1 MTVSLLRGD
10 FKTAASVM
18 FMLNIGE
25 ILEDWTHK
33 KSVADLA
40 GAMSLNVENVWVKT
54 GDTETLISIN
64 DVREG
69 DLIVVRTGNMIPLDG
84 KVAGGEA
91 TVNQASITGES
102 LPVRKCE
109 GSYVY
114 AGTVVE
120 EGECVV
126 CVDKALG
133 GGRYDRIVKMIEQ
146 SEKLKSS
153 SEDKASRLA
162 DRLVPYTLGG
172 TILTYLLTRNVT
184 KMLAVLMVDFSCA
197 LKLSMPIA
205 VLSAMRECSNYKIS
219 VKGGKFLEAVSEAD
233 TIVFDKTGTLTYA
246 APTVEKV
253 IPFGNRDADEMLR
266 LAACLEEH
274 YPHSMANAVV
284 AAAKEKGLSHEE
296 YHSSVEYVVAHGI
309 SSTVENEKVIIGSAH
324 FVFEDEGCV
333 VPEGDEELFNSLSGE
348 YSHLYLAVSGVLAAV
363 ICISDPLRA
372 EAADAIKALHD
383 CGISKIVMMTGDNE
397 QTAKAVAAKVGVDEF
412 HAGVLPEDKAN
423 FIKREHEK
431 GRKVIMIGDGVNDSP
446 ALSEADAGIAINTGA
461 AIAKEIADITVSSE
475 DLYMLVT
482 LRKISSALMKR
493 IHHNYRFIVSF
504 NLMLILLGVGG
515 IIQPTTSAL
524 FHNASTLAISLKS
537 MTNLLDEEEK

>member
-1 MTVSLLRGD
+1 M
-10 FKTAASVM
+10 
-18 FMLNIGE
+18 
-25 ILEDWTHK
+25 
-33 KSVADLA
+33 
-40 GAMSLNVENVWVKT
+40 VENK
-54 GDTETLISIN
+54 
-64 DVREG
+64 
-69 DLIVVRTGNMIPLDG
+69 
-84 KVAGGEA
+84 
-91 TVNQASITGES
+91 
-102 LPVRKCE
+102 
-109 GSYVY
+109 
-114 AGTVVE
+114 
-120 EGECVV
+120 
-126 CVDKALG
+126 
-133 GGRYDRIVKMIEQ
+133 
-146 SEKLKSS
+146 
-153 SEDKASRLA
+153 
-162 DRLVPYTLGG
+162 
-172 TILTYLLTRNVT
+172 
-184 KMLAVLMVDFSCA
+184 
-197 LKLSMPIA
+197 
-205 VLSAMRECSNYKIS
+205 
-219 VKGGKFLEAVSEAD
+219 
-233 TIVFDKTGTLTYA
+233 
-246 APTVEKV
+246 
-253 IPFGNRDADEMLR
+253 
-266 LAACLEEH
+266 
-274 YPHSMANAVV
+274 
-284 AAAKEKGLSHEE
+284 
-296 YHSSVEYVVAHGI
+296 
-309 SSTVENEKVIIGSAH
+309 KVIIGSAH

-348 YSHLYLAVSGVLAAV
+348 YSHLYLAISGVLAAV

-493 IHHNYRFIVSF
+493 INRNYRFIVSF